1 MINFP
6 EIDLKND
13 KLLISI
19 FLIVVGLL
27 FFNILEIK
35 SLISIIVIVFII
47 INYSEVKKK
56 LSEDLFKKSD
66 KISVNYNNNIENLLK
81 RLKKYKKIDKNG
93 YRSGMKYWHKFIE
106 TINILEDDN
115 IYNYNQYFE
124 NAQMYLKESINSFQS
139 LSINSYDERYIE
151 ALKYGDFDETKEMKD
166 ISELVNEL
174 NKEGYNIL
182 YNLSLELNEKW
193 NKTPNI
199 HTKEI
204 IMEYPLPVNYYD
216 QGFDFHT

>member
-6 EIDLKND
+6 EIDLKNE

-27 FFNILEIK
+27 FFNVLEIK
-35 SLISIIVIVFII
+35 SLISIIVIVLIV

-66 KISVNYNNNIENLLK
+66 KISVNYNNNIENLLN

-93 YRSGMKYWHKFIE
+93 YRSGMKYWYKFIE
-106 TINILEDDN
+106 TINLLEDDN
-115 IYNYNQYFE
+115 IHNYNQYFE
-124 NAQMYLKESINSFQS
+124 NAQLYLKESINSFQS

-151 ALKYGDFDETKEMKD
+151 ALKYGNFDETKEMKD
-166 ISELVNEL
+166 ISEIVNKL

-193 NKTPNI
+193 NKNPNI

-204 IMEYPLPVNYYD
+204 VMEYPLPVNHSD

>member
-6 EIDLKND
+6 EIDLKNE

-27 FFNILEIK
+27 FFNVLEIK
-35 SLISIIVIVFII
+35 SLISIIVIVLIV

-93 YRSGMKYWHKFIE
+93 YRSGMKYWYKFIE
-106 TINILEDDN
+106 TINLLEDDN
-115 IYNYNQYFE
+115 IHNYNQYFE
-124 NAQMYLKESINSFQS
+124 NAQLYLKESINSFQS

-166 ISELVNEL
+166 ISEIVNEL

-193 NKTPNI
+193 RKNPNI

-204 IMEYPLPVNYYD
+204 VMEYPLPVNHSD

>member
-6 EIDLKND
+6 EIDLKNE

-27 FFNILEIK
+27 FFNVLEIK
-35 SLISIIVIVFII
+35 SLISIIVIVLIV

-93 YRSGMKYWHKFIE
+93 YSSGMKYWYKFIE
-106 TINILEDDN
+106 TINLLEDDN
-115 IYNYNQYFE
+115 IHNYNQYFE
-124 NAQMYLKESINSFQS
+124 NAQLYLKESINSFQS

-166 ISELVNEL
+166 ISEIVNEL

-193 NKTPNI
+193 RKNPNI

-204 IMEYPLPVNYYD
+204 VMEYPLPVNHSD